1 MTSEPPSGNRPTGP
15 PSGPL
20 SGQGSEPGSSGPS
33 HRPTEPGRP
42 AAPPPGG
49 SGGGYG
55 PSGPSG
61 PSGPGQPPGPPPG
74 ERGGTGGG
82 RPPWWRSAPRV
93 ALVAGALVTVIAL
106 GIFFFARQGGG
117 GGEVFLQAASAEGP
131 DPYSKSTAKQSD
143 TGGSKPPDPPA
154 GGGTQPTLSGSTQG
168 LYGGTQNVAAC
179 DVEKQIRYLTENQ
192 DKGRAWAQ
200 AAGIEQS
207 RIPEYLRGLTPVQL
221 RYDTRVTNYGYRD
234 GAPTSRQDVLQAGT
248 AVMVD
253 DRGVPRVRCACGNPL
268 KEPVAIKGDVKT
280 KGQTWPSYQEKKS
293 VVVQRST
300 TIINIFL
307 IYDPRTGEW
316 IKRYRGDSTA
326 TDDQPAPQPGGGGS
340 PGTSSDYGS
349 DTPSSGESE
358 PAPGSSPPTDGTT
371 SGPATGGPPS
381 EGPAY

>member
-1 MTSEPPSGNRPTGP
+1 MTSEPPSGKRPTGP

-20 SGQGSEPGSSGPS
+20 SGQGSEPGPHGSS

-42 AAPPPGG
+42 AAPPPGD

-61 PSGPGQPPGPPPG
+61 PSGPGQPPGRPSG
-74 ERGGTGGG
+74 GRGGDGGG
-82 RPPWWRSAPRV
+82 PWWRSAPRV
-93 ALVAGALVTVIAL
+93 ALVAGALVTAIAL
-106 GIFFFARQGGG
+106 GIFFARPGGG

-143 TGGSKPPDPPA
+143 TGGAKPPDPPA
-154 GGGTQPTLSGSTQG
+154 EGGRNPSFSGSTQG

-207 RIPEYLRGLTPVQL
+207 RIPEYLRGLTPMQL
-221 RYDTRVTNYGYRD
+221 RYDTRVTNHGYRD
-234 GAPTSRQDVLQAGT
+234 GAATSRQDVLQAGT

-268 KEPVAIKGDVKT
+268 KEPVAIKGDVKA
-280 KGQTWPSYQEKKS
+280 KGQAWPSYQEKKS

-300 TIINIFL
+300 TIINIFW

-316 IKRYRGDSTA
+316 IKRHRGDSTGA
-326 TDDQPAPQPGGGGS
+326 NDEPAPPPGGGAS
-340 PGTSSDYGS
+340 PGTSGDYGS
-349 DTPSSGESE
+349 ETPSDESS
-358 PAPGSSPPTDGTT
+358 PAPGSSPPTGGTT
-371 SGPATGGPPS
+371 DGPGGPPS